1 MSASPSI
8 DIIRTT
14 TALRSRIGELR
25 RDGLRVGLVPTMG
38 ALHAGHFSLV
48 KRSIDSTDR
57 TCVTL
62 FVNPKQFGPG
72 EDLEHYP
79 RDEEADAAALA
90 SEGAHLLFA
99 PGVDEMYPSGFSTL
113 VSVAGIGDKLEGQFR
128 PGFFEGVAT
137 AVTKL
142 LLQAL
147 PDAAFFGEKDYQ
159 QLCVVRRAV
168 TDLSI
173 PVEIVGCPT
182 VREADGLA
190 ISSRNAYLSAKDRA
204 AAPALLEIMG
214 ELRDRVRRGE
224 AVDDATMWARQ
235 ALLARGFARV
245 DYLSVYD
252 VESFEPAA
260 DTGSQSRIL
269 AAAWLGGTRLIDNLP
284 LTD

>member
-1 MSASPSI
+1 MSAAPSI

-14 TALRSRIGELR
+14 TALRSRIGEWR

-38 ALHAGHFSLV
+38 ALHTGHFSLV
-48 KRSIDSTDR
+48 KRSIESTDR

-72 EDLEHYP
+72 EDLEQYP

-99 PGVDEMYPSGFSTL
+99 PSLDEMYPDGFSTL
-113 VSVAGIGDKLEGQFR
+113 VSVAGIGDKLEGRFR

-137 AVTKL
+137 VVTKL

-147 PDAAFFGEKDYQ
+147 PDAAFFGEKDFQ

-168 TDLSI
+168 ADLSL

-190 ISSRNAYLSAKDRA
+190 ISSRNAYLSAEDRA

-224 AVDDATMWARQ
+224 AVGDATPWAQR
-235 ALLARGFARV
+235 ALLSRGFTKV

-252 VESFEPAA
+252 VESFEPAS

-284 LTD
+284 LTE